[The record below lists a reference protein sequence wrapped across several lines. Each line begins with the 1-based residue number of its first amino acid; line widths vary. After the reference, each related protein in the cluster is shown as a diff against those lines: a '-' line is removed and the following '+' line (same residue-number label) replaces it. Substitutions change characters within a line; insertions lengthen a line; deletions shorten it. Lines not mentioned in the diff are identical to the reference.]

1 MYRLI
6 LVDDEPNTCEI
17 LTDFIREEKI
27 GYEVVASFCDGQ
39 QAWNFLKETSV
50 DCVITD
56 IKMPHMDGLE
66 LAKKIYMSHNMTKVV
81 LLSGYREFE
90 YAQQGI
96 QYGVVDYQL
105 KPIDYDKLLEVLIKI
120 RKQLEECRDNSKKAR
135 HILEKAEPAKDFN
148 TIAMESAL
156 RYLKEH
162 YSEPISRES
171 VADTCFMN
179 SAYFGRCFKQYTG
192 YTFTEYLT
200 DLRIKNSIQ
209 LLQRNIPIDE
219 IASKVGYGSSRHFG
233 RIFKEV
239 TGYTPTEYRIN
250 ILKQETER

>member
-120 RKQLEECRDNSKKAR
+120 
-135 HILEKAEPAKDFN
+135 HTFAE
-148 TIAMESAL
+148 T
-156 RYLKEH
+156 
-162 YSEPISRES
+162 SR
-171 VADTCFMN
+171 
-179 SAYFGRCFKQYTG
+179 
-192 YTFTEYLT
+192 
-200 DLRIKNSIQ
+200 
-209 LLQRNIPIDE
+209 
-219 IASKVGYGSSRHFG
+219 GYGCKDRDL
-233 RIFKEV
+233 ITK
-239 TGYTPTEYRIN
+239 
-250 ILKQETER
+250 